1 MEVEARC
8 GSVRQGRR
16 LAAMAMYGALVVAS
30 LLTLSDWRI
39 RLATVAVVLMFAGR
53 TLWQPRPAAGEKP
66 WGREADE

>member
-1 MEVEARC
+1 
-8 GSVRQGRR
+8 
-16 LAAMAMYGALVVAS
+16 MAMYGALVVAS